1 MNDYVHLHVHTY
13 YSILDGQSPIKRL
26 VDKAVADGM
35 QGMAITDHGNMFGIK
50 EFFDY
55 TNSVNKKLKAEGKQ
69 PFKPIFGC
77 EMYVARRTK
86 QDKVKEMGDMSG
98 YHLIVLAKNYNGYKN
113 LIKLVS
119 RSWVDGYYMR
129 PRTDRADLEKYHE
142 DLIVSSA
149 CLAGEVPRK
158 ILKGDME
165 GVRETIEWYKRVFGE
180 DYYLEIQRHEVKDPH
195 IRANREAYPLQQRAN
210 KVILEL
216 AKEYGVKVI
225 CTNDVHFVDQ
235 DNAEAHDHLL
245 CLSTGKDL
253 DDPTR
258 MLYSKQEWFKTQAE
272 MNQVFDDLPE
282 VLTNTLEIL
291 DKVEAYSINHDPIMP
306 NFPIP
311 KSFGTEEEWEQKFS
325 KEDLYREFTT
335 DENGGNP
342 LSEADALRRIEH
354 LGGYEKMYRIKFEAD
369 YLEQLTYEGARK
381 IYGDSFS
388 KEIDDRIRFE
398 LHVMKTM
405 GFPGYFLIVSD
416 FIRAAREELGVMVG
430 PGRGSAAGSVVAYCL
445 GITKIDP
452 LKYDLLFERFLNP
465 DRISLPDIDTDFDDD
480 GLSLI
485 HI

>member
-245 CLSTGKDL
+245 CCLLYTSPSPRDR
-253 DDPTR
+253 TR
-258 MLYSKQEWFKTQAE
+258 SR
-272 MNQVFDDLPE
+272 
-282 VLTNTLEIL
+282 
-291 DKVEAYSINHDPIMP
+291 MP
-306 NFPIP
+306 
-311 KSFGTEEEWEQKFS
+311 S
-325 KEDLYREFTT
+325 
-335 DENGGNP
+335 
-342 LSEADALRRIEH
+342 
-354 LGGYEKMYRIKFEAD
+354 
-369 YLEQLTYEGARK
+369 
-381 IYGDSFS
+381 
-388 KEIDDRIRFE
+388 
-398 LHVMKTM
+398 
-405 GFPGYFLIVSD
+405 
-416 FIRAAREELGVMVG
+416 
-430 PGRGSAAGSVVAYCL
+430 SA
-445 GITKIDP
+445 
-452 LKYDLLFERFLNP
+452 
-465 DRISLPDIDTDFDDD
+465 
-480 GLSLI
+480 
-485 HI
+485 